1 MKANEFLNE
10 DGGTVS
16 GAFAATVMPL
26 GNTIRRIPKKK
37 KKRVDEMD
45 KSQKGPPGWNISDE
59 PYTPE
64 PVKLDIPLRRHMLK
78 KLAWETDW
86 DLSDLEHLTDEELAK
101 LYHEK
106 VADARDFYNDLIS
119 NADAVLGKK
128 SLKRTMEGLEQKN
141 KSWEDYGMPTA
152 EEEPKKKPER
162 RLHSWLQYEEE
173 KDKEKKK
180 EEVVDETKQ
189 RLDPKCWD
197 GYKKQG
203 TKIKGGVR
211 VNNCVP
217 ESKLNEFAPPSDD
230 GGDDGFSDETLK
242 RLAAQWYNG
251 DEDPKIE
258 RTLAAAGWEIGQ
270 DEGYDDEPGVF
281 VVQAGDVNGNSYLS
295 WPADELRDL
304 AEAGSAAQQAAIAIN
319 MKKHHKKPK
328 KLDEA
333 PIELDTAEPTN
344 PMIYGHNKA
353 NPAKLQYRMMRAA
366 SQFRD
371 LAERVNKAQDAG
383 SLPMWQSIV
392 ANFEELAMNV
402 DQIGHALKEL
412 EQTRRKGGK
421 NSRGIPNLS

>member
-242 RLAAQWYNG
+242 RLAA
-251 DEDPKIE
+251 
-258 RTLAAAGWEIGQ
+258 L
-270 DEGYDDEPGVF
+270 
-281 VVQAGDVNGNSYLS
+281 
-295 WPADELRDL
+295 
-304 AEAGSAAQQAAIAIN
+304 
-319 MKKHHKKPK
+319 
-328 KLDEA
+328 
-333 PIELDTAEPTN
+333 
-344 PMIYGHNKA
+344 
-353 NPAKLQYRMMRAA
+353 
-366 SQFRD
+366 
-371 LAERVNKAQDAG
+371 
-383 SLPMWQSIV
+383 
-392 ANFEELAMNV
+392 
-402 DQIGHALKEL
+402 
-412 EQTRRKGGK
+412 
-421 NSRGIPNLS
+421 